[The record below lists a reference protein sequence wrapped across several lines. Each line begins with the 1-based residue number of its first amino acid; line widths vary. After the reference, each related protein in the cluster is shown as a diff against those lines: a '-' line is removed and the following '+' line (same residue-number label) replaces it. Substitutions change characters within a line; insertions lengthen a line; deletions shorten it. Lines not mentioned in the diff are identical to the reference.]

1 MQILMAKLAEKQ
13 REERLA
19 DLSNIRGEQRSVG
32 FGSQIRSY
40 VMQPYQMVKDLRS
53 GYEVGNVESVFDGDL
68 DGFMEAYL
76 QWERSSSAPAGESSD

>member
-1 MQILMAKLAEKQ
+1 MQILRAKLAERQ

-19 DLSNIRGEQRSVG
+19 ELSNIRGEQRSVG

-40 VMQPYQMVKDLRS
+40 VIQPYQMVKDLRS
-53 GYEVGNVESVFDGDL
+53 GYEVGNVDAVFDGDL

-76 QWERSSSAPAGESSD
+76 QWERSGTDIAGE